1 MSNSIDTNALLLQ
14 LRAMAQDAG
23 IPSGGSTSAAQT
35 VAPAADAVDFSKVL
49 ENSVKQ
55 VAARSSEAKELR
67 ESFEA
72 GNPNVELADVMIAAQ
87 KARISF
93 EAMTQVR
100 NKMVSAYKEVMS
112 MPL

>member
-1 MSNSIDTNALLLQ
+1 MNNSIDTNTLLVQ

-23 IPSGGSTSAAQT
+23 IPPSQAAGSELR
-35 VAPAADAVDFSKVL
+35 PAAETIEFSKVL
-49 ENSVKQ
+49 QNSLQAVNT
-55 VAARSSEAKELR
+55 RSVEAKELR

-72 GNPNVELADVMIAAQ
+72 GSPNVELADVMIAAQ

-93 EAMTQVR
+93 EALTQVR
-100 NKMVSAYKEVMS
+100 NKMVSAYKEIMS